1 MFCPQ
6 CHSEYRPGIAHCSDC
21 DVPLVSELKPEQQ
34 EHFGNLLPLAEEKSA
49 DLVAD
54 LLDRLEKAE
63 VPYVI
68 EAGTALAMLNNEEIV
83 LDRPQGWE
91 ARVWIP
97 AAFSEQALRILS
109 EVDAEYGRR
118 RINMTSEP
126 RGGDPRWG
134 LGS

>member
-6 CHSEYRPGIAHCSDC
+6 CQSEYRPGIAHCSDC
-21 DVPLVSELKPEQQ
+21 DVPLVFELQPEQQ
-34 EHFGNLLPLAEEKSA
+34 EHLGNLLPLAEEKSA

-54 LLDRLEKAE
+54 LLDRLEKAS

-68 EAGTALAMLNNEEIV
+68 EAGTALVMLNSEEIV
-83 LDRPQGWE
+83 LDRPAEWE

-97 AAFSEQALRILS
+97 VAFSERAFRILS
-109 EVDAEYGRR
+109 EVDVEYGRR

-126 RGGDPRWG
+126 RDR
-134 LGS
+134 